1 MLDFVIY
8 GLFCS
13 TPADGVAPDNY
24 HATSIY
30 PEFVQVEPGRWV
42 LLAES
47 RMDCVIRKNPDGTLE
62 VVEFRRLKKGDLVA
76 VGRGENG
83 EDGIYVHAGP
93 LDQLPDFLA
102 GWTPANVSGRMSGPM
117 SVDAQQP
124 ASQADTQPA
133 DNSATASAGHLTDG
147 AAASGA
153 PGLPGTSGASA
164 SSGTVTA
171 PSASSASPSPTAT
184 ADKFA
189 FRTGVSRETSF
200 SLDYDTLYEVLRHDR
215 EHGHI
220 VWVAGPAVVFD
231 ADARRAFAGLIDAG
245 YVHGLLAGNAL
256 ATHDLEAALY
266 GTALGQGLYDKRQA
280 PRGHYHHLD
289 AINTIRG
296 CGSIRAAVQS
306 GRVRDGVMHALETR
320 SVPYVL
326 AGSIRDDGP
335 LPEVI
340 ADVYAAQ
347 DAMRAHVRR
356 ATTVV
361 ALATALH
368 TIATGNMTP
377 SYQAGPG
384 GSLRP
389 VHFFIADISEFAAG
403 KLADRG
409 SLTSRSILTNVQ
421 DFVVNVHRALTGAC
435 RTE

>member
-1 MLDFVIY
+1 MTRIRGVYLPV
-8 GLFCS
+8 
-13 TPADGVAPDNY
+13 PADGVAPDNY

-93 LDQLPDFLA
+93 LDRLPDFLA
-102 GWTPANVSGRMSGPM
+102 GWTPANEPAPVAADIQLS
-117 SVDAQQP
+117 
-124 ASQADTQPA
+124 ASQADSQQTE
-133 DNSATASAGHLTDG
+133 SSSTASSGHLAGG
-147 AAASGA
+147 AAASGVPGA
-153 PGLPGTSGASA
+153 PGT
-164 SSGTVTA
+164 SGTVTA
-171 PSASSASPSPTAT
+171 PSASSAQPSPAAP

-200 SLDYDTLYEVLRHDR
+200 SLDYDTLYQVLRHDR
-215 EHGHI
+215 DNGHI

-245 YVHGLLAGNAL
+245 YVHALLAGNAL

>member
-1 MLDFVIY
+1 MTQQWSIIFL
-8 GLFCS
+8 
-13 TPADGVAPDNY
+13 DGVAPDNY

-102 GWTPANVSGRMSGPM
+102 GWTPANVSASTVGPVSGPM
-117 SVDAQQP
+117 SGDNQP
-124 ASQADTQPA
+124 SASQADSPQAESTA
-133 DNSATASAGHLTDG
+133 DSSAPSAH
-147 AAASGA
+147 
-153 PGLPGTSGASA
+153 
-164 SSGTVTA
+164 
-171 PSASSASPSPTAT
+171 SASSAPPSPAAP

-200 SLDYDTLYEVLRHDR
+200 SLDYDTLYEVLRNDR
-215 EHGHI
+215 DHGHI

-245 YVHGLLAGNAL
+245 YVHALLAGNAL

-296 CGSIRAAVQS
+296 CGSIRAAVDA
-306 GRVRDGVMHALETR
+306 GLVRDGVMHALETR
-320 SVPYVL
+320 GVPYVL

>member
-1 MLDFVIY
+1 MGMLSVAPTR
-8 GLFCS
+8 S
-13 TPADGVAPDNY
+13 DGVAPDNY

-30 PEFVQVEPGRWV
+30 PEFVQVVPGRWV

-102 GWTPANVSGRMSGPM
+102 GWTPANVSAPVVGRMVGPVSGPM
-117 SVDAQQP
+117 SGPISGDAQP
-124 ASQADTQPA
+124 SASQADSLQTESSAAPA
-133 DNSATASAGHLTDG
+133 DSF
-147 AAASGA
+147 
-153 PGLPGTSGASA
+153 
-164 SSGTVTA
+164 TA
-171 PSASSASPSPTAT
+171 PSAPSAPSVPPSSAAP

-200 SLDYDTLYEVLRHDR
+200 SLDYDTLYQVLRHDR
-215 EHGHI
+215 DNGHI

-231 ADARRAFAGLIDAG
+231 ADARRAFAGLIYAG
-245 YVHGLLAGNAL
+245 YVHALLAGNAL

-320 SVPYVL
+320 GVPYVL

-384 GSLRP
+384 GCLRP

>member
-1 MLDFVIY
+1 MAVVLAN
-8 GLFCS
+8 C
-13 TPADGVAPDNY
+13 PADGVAPDNY

-93 LDQLPDFLA
+93 LGQLPDFLA
-102 GWTPANVSGRMSGPM
+102 GWTPANLPARMAADMAP
-117 SVDAQQP
+117 ATQP
-124 ASQADTQPA
+124 TVSQADNPQV
-133 DNSATASAGHLTDG
+133 
-147 AAASGA
+147 
-153 PGLPGTSGASA
+153 TS
-164 SSGTVTA
+164 
-171 PSASSASPSPTAT
+171 PSAP

-200 SLDYDTLYEVLRHDR
+200 SLDYDTLYQVLRHDR
-215 EHGHI
+215 DHGHI

-245 YVHGLLAGNAL
+245 YVHALLAGNAL

-320 SVPYVL
+320 GVPYVL

-377 SYQAGPG
+377 SYQAVRGAACA
-384 GSLRP
+384 RC
-389 VHFFIADISEFAAG
+389 IS
-403 KLADRG
+403 
-409 SLTSRSILTNVQ
+409 SSRTFRNSR
-421 DFVVNVHRALTGAC
+421 RASWPTVA
-435 RTE
+435 R

>member
-1 MLDFVIY
+1 MCVSL
-8 GLFCS
+8 CAAK
-13 TPADGVAPDNY
+13 ADGVAPDNY

-102 GWTPANVSGRMSGPM
+102 GWTPANVSASTVGPVSGPM
-117 SVDAQQP
+117 SGPISGDAQP
-124 ASQADTQPA
+124 SASQADSLQA
-133 DNSATASAGHLTDG
+133 ESSA
-147 AAASGA
+147 A
-153 PGLPGTSGASA
+153 PSDT
-164 SSGTVTA
+164 
-171 PSASSASPSPTAT
+171 SASSAPPSPAAP

-215 EHGHI
+215 DNGHI

-231 ADARRAFAGLIDAG
+231 ADARRAFAGLIEAG
-245 YVHGLLAGNAL
+245 YVHALLAGNAL

-320 SVPYVL
+320 GVPYVL

>member
-1 MLDFVIY
+1 MNICER
-8 GLFCS
+8 LFDLC
-13 TPADGVAPDNY
+13 PADGVAPDNY

-62 VVEFRRLKKGDLVA
+62 VVEFRRLKQGDLVA

-102 GWTPANVSGRMSGPM
+102 GWTPANVSDPVSAHMSAPSSGDDQP
-117 SVDAQQP
+117 P
-124 ASQADTQPA
+124 ASQADSPQAESPA
-133 DNSATASAGHLTDG
+133 DPSDSSAH
-147 AAASGA
+147 
-153 PGLPGTSGASA
+153 
-164 SSGTVTA
+164 
-171 PSASSASPSPTAT
+171 SASSAAPSPVAP

-200 SLDYDTLYEVLRHDR
+200 SLDYDTLYQVLRHDKDN
-215 EHGHI
+215 GHI

-245 YVHGLLAGNAL
+245 YVHALLAGNAL

-384 GSLRP
+384 GTLRP

>member
-1 MLDFVIY
+1 MKWGFV
-8 GLFCS
+8 
-13 TPADGVAPDNY
+13 PADGVAPDNY

-102 GWTPANVSGRMSGPM
+102 GWTPANVPTPM
-117 SVDAQQP
+117 SAGAQQP

-133 DNSATASAGHLTDG
+133 DNSATASTGQLSGGT
-147 AAASGA
+147 AASGT
-153 PGLPGTSGASA
+153 PGTSGASA
-164 SSGTVTA
+164 SS
-171 PSASSASPSPTAT
+171 SASSGTAT
-184 ADKFA
+184 ARPHLHAAPAAPADKFA

-215 EHGHI
+215 DNGHI

-245 YVHGLLAGNAL
+245 YVHALLAGNAL

-306 GRVRDGVMHALETR
+306 GHVADGVMHALETR
-320 SVPYVL
+320 GVPYVL

>member
-1 MLDFVIY
+1 M
-8 GLFCS
+8 
-13 TPADGVAPDNY
+13 
-24 HATSIY
+24 
-30 PEFVQVEPGRWV
+30 EPGRWV

-47 RMDCVIRKNPDGTLE
+47 RMDCVIRKNPEGTLE

-102 GWTPANVSGRMSGPM
+102 GWTPANVPAEMASVSG
-117 SVDAQQP
+117 
-124 ASQADTQPA
+124 
-133 DNSATASAGHLTDG
+133 LT
-147 AAASGA
+147 ASGA
-153 PGLPGTSGASA
+153 TPRTSAGP
-164 SSGTVTA
+164 A
-171 PSASSASPSPTAT
+171 PEAAAAP

-200 SLDYDTLYEVLRHDR
+200 SLDYDTLYQVLRHDR
-215 EHGHI
+215 DNGHI

-245 YVHGLLAGNAL
+245 YVHALLAGNAL

>member
-1 MLDFVIY
+1 MGVQRMTNICGAY
-8 GLFCS
+8 IPA
-13 TPADGVAPDNY
+13 PADGVAPDNY

-62 VVEFRRLKKGDLVA
+62 VVEFRRLQKGDLVA

-102 GWTPANVSGRMSGPM
+102 GWTPANVPAEVA
-117 SVDAQQP
+117 SV
-124 ASQADTQPA
+124 
-133 DNSATASAGHLTDG
+133 
-147 AAASGA
+147 
-153 PGLPGTSGASA
+153 SGASA
-164 SSGTVTA
+164 SGATPRASVGPA
-171 PSASSASPSPTAT
+171 PEAAAPHS
-184 ADKFA
+184 DKFA

-200 SLDYDTLYEVLRHDR
+200 SLDYDTLYEVLRHDKD
-215 EHGHI
+215 HGHI

-245 YVHGLLAGNAL
+245 YVHALLAGNAL
-256 ATHDLEAALY
+256 ATHDLEAALF

-289 AINTIRG
+289 ALNAIRG
-296 CGSIRAAVQS
+296 CGSIRAAVDA
-306 GRVRDGVMHALETR
+306 GLVRDGVMHALETR

-384 GSLRP
+384 GVLRP

>member
-1 MLDFVIY
+1 MEQVRY
-8 GLFCS
+8 GNVYSFFEA
-13 TPADGVAPDNY
+13 PADGVAPDNY

-102 GWTPANVSGRMSGPM
+102 GWTPANVPAPVAAPTAGPISG
-117 SVDAQQP
+117 DAQP
-124 ASQADTQPA
+124 SASQAGTPQAESSA
-133 DNSATASAGHLTDG
+133 DPSDSSA
-147 AAASGA
+147 
-153 PGLPGTSGASA
+153 PP
-164 SSGTVTA
+164 
-171 PSASSASPSPTAT
+171 ASSAPSPVAP

-200 SLDYDTLYEVLRHDR
+200 SLDYDTLYQVLRHDR
-215 EHGHI
+215 DNGHI

-245 YVHGLLAGNAL
+245 YVHALLAGNAL

-320 SVPYVL
+320 GVPYVL

>member
-1 MLDFVIY
+1 MR
-8 GLFCS
+8 CS
-13 TPADGVAPDNY
+13 VAPADGVAPDNY

-47 RMDCVIRKNPDGTLE
+47 RMDCVIRKNPEGTLE

-102 GWTPANVSGRMSGPM
+102 GWTPANVSAEMASVSGLTASGPTPRA
-117 SVDAQQP
+117 SVGP
-124 ASQADTQPA
+124 AAE
-133 DNSATASAGHLTDG
+133 
-147 AAASGA
+147 AAAA
-153 PGLPGTSGASA
+153 P
-164 SSGTVTA
+164 
-171 PSASSASPSPTAT
+171 

-200 SLDYDTLYEVLRHDR
+200 SLDYDTLYQVLRHDR
-215 EHGHI
+215 ENGHI

-245 YVHGLLAGNAL
+245 YVHALLAGNAL

-320 SVPYVL
+320 GVPYVL

-435 RTE
+435 RPE

>member
-1 MLDFVIY
+1 MHGTF
-8 GLFCS
+8 
-13 TPADGVAPDNY
+13 TNAPADGVAPDNY

-42 LLAES
+42 LLTES
-47 RMDCVIRKNPDGTLE
+47 RMDCVIRKNPDGSLE

-76 VGRGENG
+76 VSRGENG

-102 GWTPANVSGRMSGPM
+102 GWTPANVSASTVGPT
-117 SVDAQQP
+117 SA
-124 ASQADTQPA
+124 ASQPSTSHA
-133 DNSATASAGHLTDG
+133 DNPQAESPAAPSDSSVPSAHS
-147 AAASGA
+147 
-153 PGLPGTSGASA
+153 
-164 SSGTVTA
+164 A
-171 PSASSASPSPTAT
+171 PSASSAPLSSAAP

-200 SLDYDTLYEVLRHDR
+200 SLDYDTLYDVLRHDR
-215 EHGHI
+215 DNGHI

-245 YVHGLLAGNAL
+245 YVHALLAGNAL

>member
-1 MLDFVIY
+1 MRVMCK
-8 GLFCS
+8 CS
-13 TPADGVAPDNY
+13 PADGVAPDNY

-102 GWTPANVSGRMSGPM
+102 GWTPANVPAPVSGPM
-117 SVDAQQP
+117 SGPISCDAQSS
-124 ASQADTQPA
+124 ASQ
-133 DNSATASAGHLTDG
+133 TDSPQ
-147 AAASGA
+147 AAS
-153 PGLPGTSGASA
+153 PS
-164 SSGTVTA
+164 A
-171 PSASSASPSPTAT
+171 PSASSSPHTPAT
-184 ADKFA
+184 PADKFA

-231 ADARRAFAGLIDAG
+231 ADARRAFAGLIDVG
-245 YVHGLLAGNAL
+245 YVHALLAGNAL

-306 GRVRDGVMHALETR
+306 GRVRDGVMHTLETR
-320 SVPYVL
+320 GVPYVL

-384 GSLRP
+384 RTLRP

>member
-1 MLDFVIY
+1 MISKLRMMTLSSIP
-8 GLFCS
+8 S
-13 TPADGVAPDNY
+13 PADGVAPDNY

-47 RMDCVIRKNPDGTLE
+47 RMDCVIRKNSDGTLE

-93 LDQLPDFLA
+93 LDRLPDFLA
-102 GWTPANVSGRMSGPM
+102 GWTPANKPALVAGRIAGPMSGPI
-117 SVDAQQP
+117 SGDGQLS
-124 ASQADTQPA
+124 ASQADSPQ
-133 DNSATASAGHLTDG
+133 
-147 AAASGA
+147 AASSSA
-153 PGLPGTSGASA
+153 PS
-164 SSGTVTA
+164 A
-171 PSASSASPSPTAT
+171 PSASSTPPSPAAP

-200 SLDYDTLYEVLRHDR
+200 SLDYDTLYQVLRHDR
-215 EHGHI
+215 DNGHI

-231 ADARRAFAGLIDAG
+231 ADARRAFAGLIETG
-245 YVHGLLAGNAL
+245 YVHALLAGNAL

-320 SVPYVL
+320 GVPYVL

-384 GSLRP
+384 GTLRP

>member
-1 MLDFVIY
+1 MSQIPVNLVAVAIA
-8 GLFCS
+8 
-13 TPADGVAPDNY
+13 PADGVAPDNY

-47 RMDCVIRKNPDGTLE
+47 RMDCVIRKNPEGTLE

-102 GWTPANVSGRMSGPM
+102 GWTPANVPAEMASVSG
-117 SVDAQQP
+117 
-124 ASQADTQPA
+124 
-133 DNSATASAGHLTDG
+133 LT
-147 AAASGA
+147 ASGA
-153 PGLPGTSGASA
+153 TPRTSAGP
-164 SSGTVTA
+164 A
-171 PSASSASPSPTAT
+171 PEAAAAP

-200 SLDYDTLYEVLRHDR
+200 SLDYDTLYQVLRHDR
-215 EHGHI
+215 DNGHI

-245 YVHGLLAGNAL
+245 YVHALLAGNAL

>member
-1 MLDFVIY
+1 MTRIRGVYLPV
-8 GLFCS
+8 
-13 TPADGVAPDNY
+13 PADGVAPDNY

-102 GWTPANVSGRMSGPM
+102 GWTPANVSDHMSA
-117 SVDAQQP
+117 DAQQP

-133 DNSATASAGHLTDG
+133 DNSATASAGHLADG
-147 AAASGA
+147 ATASGA
-153 PGLPGTSGASA
+153 LGLPGTSGASA
-164 SSGTVTA
+164 SSDTVAA

-200 SLDYDTLYEVLRHDR
+200 SLDYDTLYQVLRHDR
-215 EHGHI
+215 DNGHI

-320 SVPYVL
+320 GVPYVL

-384 GSLRP
+384 ASLRP

>member
-1 MLDFVIY
+1 MDREPAEY
-8 GLFCS
+8 GAC
-13 TPADGVAPDNY
+13 PADGVAPDNY

-93 LDQLPDFLA
+93 LDQLPEFLA
-102 GWTPANVSGRMSGPM
+102 GWTPANVTASMVGPVSGLVAAPTSAA
-117 SVDAQQP
+117 SQP
-124 ASQADTQPA
+124 SASQADSPEAESTA
-133 DNSATASAGHLTDG
+133 DPSALS
-147 AAASGA
+147 
-153 PGLPGTSGASA
+153 
-164 SSGTVTA
+164 A
-171 PSASSASPSPTAT
+171 PSASSAPSPVAP

-200 SLDYDTLYEVLRHDR
+200 SLDYDTLYDVLRHDR
-215 EHGHI
+215 DNGHI

-231 ADARRAFAGLIDAG
+231 ADARRAFSGLIDAG
-245 YVHGLLAGNAL
+245 YVHALLAGNAL

-306 GRVRDGVMHALETR
+306 GRVRDGVMHALEAR
-320 SVPYVL
+320 GVPYVL

>member
-1 MLDFVIY
+1 MVVAFD
-8 GLFCS
+8 CS
-13 TPADGVAPDNY
+13 PADGVAPDNY

-62 VVEFRRLKKGDLVA
+62 VVEFRRLKKADLVA

-93 LDQLPDFLA
+93 LDPLPDFLA
-102 GWTPANVSGRMSGPM
+102 GWTPANVSAPVVGSTVGPVSGHMSG
-117 SVDAQQP
+117 DDQP
-124 ASQADTQPA
+124 SASQADSPQ
-133 DNSATASAGHLTDG
+133 
-147 AAASGA
+147 AAS
-153 PGLPGTSGASA
+153 
-164 SSGTVTA
+164 SSV
-171 PSASSASPSPTAT
+171 PPASSAPPSPAAP

-200 SLDYDTLYEVLRHDR
+200 SLDYDTLYDVLRHDR
-215 EHGHI
+215 DNGHI

-245 YVHGLLAGNAL
+245 YVHALLAGNAL

-320 SVPYVL
+320 GVPYVL

-421 DFVVNVHRALTGAC
+421 DFVVNVHRALTGVC

>member
-1 MLDFVIY
+1 MEIVCRCFHA
-8 GLFCS
+8 
-13 TPADGVAPDNY
+13 PADGVAPDNY

-93 LDQLPDFLA
+93 LDRLPDFLA
-102 GWTPANVSGRMSGPM
+102 GWTPANVSASTVGPVSG
-117 SVDAQQP
+117 DAQP
-124 ASQADTQPA
+124 SASQADSPQAESP
-133 DNSATASAGHLTDG
+133 
-147 AAASGA
+147 AASSVPSA
-153 PGLPGTSGASA
+153 PSA
-164 SSGTVTA
+164 LSA
-171 PSASSASPSPTAT
+171 HSASSAPPSLAAP

-215 EHGHI
+215 DNGHI

-231 ADARRAFAGLIDAG
+231 ADARRAFAGLIEAG
-245 YVHGLLAGNAL
+245 YVHALLAGNAL

-320 SVPYVL
+320 GVPYVL

-435 RTE
+435 RTD

>member
-1 MLDFVIY
+1 MAVY
-8 GLFCS
+8 ER

-102 GWTPANVSGRMSGPM
+102 GWTPANVPAEMASVSGLTASGPTPR
-117 SVDAQQP
+117 SSAGP
-124 ASQADTQPA
+124 TPE
-133 DNSATASAGHLTDG
+133 ATA
-147 AAASGA
+147 A
-153 PGLPGTSGASA
+153 P
-164 SSGTVTA
+164 
-171 PSASSASPSPTAT
+171 

-200 SLDYDTLYEVLRHDR
+200 SLDYDTLYQVLRHDR
-215 EHGHI
+215 DNGHI

-231 ADARRAFAGLIDAG
+231 ADARRAFAGLIEAG

-306 GRVRDGVMHALETR
+306 ARVRDGVMHALETR
-320 SVPYVL
+320 GVPYVL

>member
-1 MLDFVIY
+1 MNLCKTYWAIVFI
-8 GLFCS
+8 
-13 TPADGVAPDNY
+13 DGVAPENY

-30 PEFVQVEPGRWV
+30 PEFVQLEPGRWV

-93 LDQLPDFLA
+93 LNQLPDFLA
-102 GWTPANVSGRMSGPM
+102 GWTPANVPAEMASVSGLTASGPT
-117 SVDAQQP
+117 P
-124 ASQADTQPA
+124 R
-133 DNSATASAGHLTDG
+133 ASAGRAPE
-147 AAASGA
+147 AAAA
-153 PGLPGTSGASA
+153 P
-164 SSGTVTA
+164 
-171 PSASSASPSPTAT
+171 

-215 EHGHI
+215 DNGHI

-245 YVHGLLAGNAL
+245 YVHALLAGNAL

-384 GSLRP
+384 GTLRP

>member
-1 MLDFVIY
+1 MFNAVQFLPSPSY
-8 GLFCS
+8 
-13 TPADGVAPDNY
+13 GVAPDNY

-102 GWTPANVSGRMSGPM
+102 GWTPANVPASTVGPVADPTTAA
-117 SVDAQQP
+117 SQP
-124 ASQADTQPA
+124 TASQADSQQAESAA
-133 DNSATASAGHLTDG
+133 DPSESSAHST
-147 AAASGA
+147 
-153 PGLPGTSGASA
+153 
-164 SSGTVTA
+164 
-171 PSASSASPSPTAT
+171 PSASSASPSPVVP

-306 GRVRDGVMHALETR
+306 ARVRDGVMHALETR
-320 SVPYVL
+320 GVPYVL

>member
-1 MLDFVIY
+1 MEIVCRCFHA
-8 GLFCS
+8 
-13 TPADGVAPDNY
+13 PADGVAPDNY

-102 GWTPANVSGRMSGPM
+102 GWTPATVPAEMASVSGLTASG
-117 SVDAQQP
+117 
-124 ASQADTQPA
+124 
-133 DNSATASAGHLTDG
+133 ATPRASAGP
-147 AAASGA
+147 AAEAAS
-153 PGLPGTSGASA
+153 
-164 SSGTVTA
+164 
-171 PSASSASPSPTAT
+171 AT

-215 EHGHI
+215 GNGHI

-245 YVHGLLAGNAL
+245 YVHALLAGNAL
-256 ATHDLEAALY
+256 ATHDVEAALY

-320 SVPYVL
+320 GVPYVL

-340 ADVYAAQ
+340 ADAYAAQ

>member
-1 MLDFVIY
+1 MAVAIA
-8 GLFCS
+8 
-13 TPADGVAPDNY
+13 PADGVAPDNY

-47 RMDCVIRKNPDGTLE
+47 RMDCVIRKNPEGTLE

-102 GWTPANVSGRMSGPM
+102 GWTPANVPAEMASVSG
-117 SVDAQQP
+117 
-124 ASQADTQPA
+124 
-133 DNSATASAGHLTDG
+133 LT
-147 AAASGA
+147 ASGA
-153 PGLPGTSGASA
+153 TPRTSAGP
-164 SSGTVTA
+164 A
-171 PSASSASPSPTAT
+171 PEAAAAP

-200 SLDYDTLYEVLRHDR
+200 SLDYDTLYQVLRHDR
-215 EHGHI
+215 DNGHI

-245 YVHGLLAGNAL
+245 YVHALLAGNAL

>member
-1 MLDFVIY
+1 MELNKILTTRFVN
-8 GLFCS
+8 S
-13 TPADGVAPDNY
+13 HGVAPDNY

-62 VVEFRRLKKGDLVA
+62 VVELRRLKKGDLVA

-102 GWTPANVSGRMSGPM
+102 GWTPANVPAPVVGSMVGPVSGPM
-117 SVDAQQP
+117 AGPVAASTSADMQP
-124 ASQADTQPA
+124 STLQADTPQAESP
-133 DNSATASAGHLTDG
+133 
-147 AAASGA
+147 AASSVPSA
-153 PGLPGTSGASA
+153 PSALSAHSA
-164 SSGTVTA
+164 SST
-171 PSASSASPSPTAT
+171 PPSPAAP

-200 SLDYDTLYEVLRHDR
+200 SLDYDTLYQVLRHDR

-320 SVPYVL
+320 GVPYVL